1 MQVVKKPIATLHEQ
15 KNNSENQQVLI
26 RKKNRLI
33 AIIIAIGF
41 IWIGV
46 LGTVLYLMGNE
57 FWPKTMATVMVSSIV
72 MLPFYSKVRRI
83 NSSIKNTA
91 VENQSQHLLP

>member
-1 MQVVKKPIATLHEQ
+1 MQVVKKPIATLQEQ
-15 KNNSENQQVLI
+15 QNNSENQQVLL

-41 IWIGV
+41 IWISV

-57 FWPKTMATVMVSSIV
+57 FWPKTVAAVMASALI
-72 MLPFYSKVRRI
+72 LIPFYLKVKRIDRSIRNSKP
-83 NSSIKNTA
+83 
-91 VENQSQHLLP
+91 ENQNPHLLP